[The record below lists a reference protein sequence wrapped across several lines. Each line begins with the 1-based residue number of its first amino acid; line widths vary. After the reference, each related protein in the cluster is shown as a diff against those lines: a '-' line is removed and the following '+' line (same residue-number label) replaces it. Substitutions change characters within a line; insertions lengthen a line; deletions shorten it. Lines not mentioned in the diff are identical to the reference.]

1 MFCIYLHR
9 YVNEVNLEHASLDD
23 AVQALK
29 GAARGI
35 VKIGVS
41 KPLPVPDGSSVEG
54 NDTTTDNTVSSPPG
68 STPNEK
74 DEEDRTE
81 VEGSDFDRGA
91 QGENKFPELPDDD
104 EIPPPLPTR

>member
-1 MFCIYLHR
+1 M
-9 YVNEVNLEHASLDD
+9 
-23 AVQALK
+23 
-29 GAARGI
+29 
-35 VKIGVS
+35 
-41 KPLPVPDGSSVEG
+41 
-54 NDTTTDNTVSSPPG
+54 

-91 QGENKFPELPDDD
+91 QGEGKIPELPDDD

>member
-1 MFCIYLHR
+1 M
-9 YVNEVNLEHASLDD
+9 
-23 AVQALK
+23 QALK

-41 KPLPVPDGSSVEG
+41 KPLPVPDSSSAEG
-54 NDTTTDNTVSSPPG
+54 NDTTTDNTASTAG

-81 VEGSDFDRGA
+81 VEGSSDPDRDRG
-91 QGENKFPELPDDD
+91 QLGGENKIPELPDDD

>member
-1 MFCIYLHR
+1 M
-9 YVNEVNLEHASLDD
+9 EHASLDD

-41 KPLPVPDGSSVEG
+41 KPLPVPDNSSSADG
-54 NDTTTDNTVSSPPG
+54 NDTTTDNTASTAG
-68 STPNEK
+68 TTPNEK

-81 VEGSDFDRGA
+81 VEGSSDPDRDRAG
-91 QGENKFPELPDDD
+91 QLGGEENKIPELPDDD

>member
-1 MFCIYLHR
+1 M
-9 YVNEVNLEHASLDD
+9 
-23 AVQALK
+23 
-29 GAARGI
+29 
-35 VKIGVS
+35 
-41 KPLPVPDGSSVEG
+41 
-54 NDTTTDNTVSSPPG
+54 

-91 QGENKFPELPDDD
+91 HAQGEGKIPELPDDD

>member
-1 MFCIYLHR
+1 M
-9 YVNEVNLEHASLDD
+9 E
-23 AVQALK
+23 
-29 GAARGI
+29 G
-35 VKIGVS
+35 
-41 KPLPVPDGSSVEG
+41 EG